1 MEKEIIPEILIS
13 TKFRSKFPL
22 NKGVECIPK
31 LKTNLMKNLKLFA
44 VVAIFAACSGPKE
57 SAQIE
62 QPPSL
67 FKTTGSVERLDSTIN
82 ELIPVG
88 AEIEILASGFE
99 WSEGPL
105 WLESQNALIFTDVP
119 MNKVWKWT
127 EQDSLSLYLEPSGY
141 QGEEKGKG
149 EPGANGLALDHNSNL
164 ILCQHGNRQIGRM
177 KSSLDNPTPDYEAI
191 VSTFEGKKFN
201 SPNDLVIH
209 SKGDIYFTDP
219 PYGLDEGDKKELDF
233 QGVYRV
239 DPSGNLTLQVDS
251 LSRPNGIGLSP
262 DEKTL
267 YVAQSDPE
275 KARYYAFDLDEN
287 GNVISGKV
295 LLDVTAMASEGRKG
309 LPDGLKV
316 DRKGNLFA
324 TGPGGVLVISPE
336 GKLLGSILTGEGTAN
351 CGFNGDQSYLYMTAD
366 MYLMRIRLK

>member
-1 MEKEIIPEILIS
+1 MES
-13 TKFRSKFPL
+13 
-22 NKGVECIPK
+22 N
-31 LKTNLMKNLKLFA
+31 LKTNLMKNLKFFT
-44 VVAIFAACSGPKE
+44 VAFILTACSGPKE

-62 QPPSL
+62 EPTSP
-67 FKTTGSVERLDSTIN
+67 FKTTGSVERLDSAIN
-82 ELIPVG
+82 ELIPAG

-127 EQDSLSLYLEPSGY
+127 ELDSLSLYLEPSGY
-141 QGEEKGKG
+141 QGNEEGKR
-149 EPGANGLALDHNSNL
+149 EPGANGLALDQNGNL
-164 ILCQHGNRQIGRM
+164 ILCQHGNRQIARM
-177 KSSLDNPTPDYEAI
+177 KSTLDNPTPDYEAI
-191 VSTFEGKKFN
+191 VSAFEGKKFN

-219 PYGLDEGDKKELDF
+219 PYGLDEWNTKELDF
-233 QGVYRV
+233 QGVYRI
-239 DPSGNLTLQVDS
+239 DTSGKLTLQVDT

-295 LLDVTAMASEGRKG
+295 LLDVTSLAGEERKG

-316 DRKGNLFA
+316 DKKGNLFA

-336 GKLLGSILTGEGTAN
+336 GKLLGTILTGEGTAN
-351 CGFNGDQSYLYMTAD
+351 CGFNSDQSYLYMTAD
-366 MYLMRIRLK
+366 MYLMRIRLQ

>member
-1 MEKEIIPEILIS
+1 
-13 TKFRSKFPL
+13 
-22 NKGVECIPK
+22 
-31 LKTNLMKNLKLFA
+31 MKKPILFA
-44 VVAIFAACSGPKE
+44 LVTILAACSGRKE
-57 SAQIE
+57 PAQFKDKI
-62 QPPSL
+62 L
-67 FKTTGSVERLDSTIN
+67 FFETTGSVERLNPAIN

-105 WLESQNALIFTDVP
+105 WIESQKALIFTDVP

-127 EQDSLSLYLEPSGY
+127 EQDSLSLYLDPSGY

-149 EPGANGLALDHNSNL
+149 EPGANGLALDQNGNL
-164 ILCQHGNRQIGRM
+164 ILCQHGNRQIARM
-177 KSSLDNPTPDYEAI
+177 KSTLDNPMPDYEAI
-191 VSTFEGKKFN
+191 VSDFEGKKFN

-209 SKGDIYFTDP
+209 SNGDIYFTDP
-219 PYGLDEGDKKELDF
+219 PYGLDEWSTKELDF

-239 DPSGNLTLQVDS
+239 DPEGKLVLQVDS

-262 DEKTL
+262 DEKIL

-275 KARYYAFDLDEN
+275 KARYYAFDLDEY

-295 LLDVTAMASEGRKG
+295 LLDVTASLGGDRKG

-316 DRKGNLFA
+316 DKKGNLFA
-324 TGPGGVLVISPE
+324 TGPGGVLVISSE
-336 GKLLGSILTGEGTAN
+336 GKLLGTILTGEGTAN
-351 CGFNGDQSYLYMTAD
+351 CGFNSDQSYLYMTAD
-366 MYLMRIRLK
+366 SYLMRIRLN

>member
-1 MEKEIIPEILIS
+1 MKCFQINE
-13 TKFRSKFPL
+13 
-22 NKGVECIPK
+22 VETN

-44 VVAIFAACSGPKE
+44 VVVILASCAGPKD
-57 SAQIE
+57 SSQIE
-62 QPPSL
+62 APPSP
-67 FKTTGSVERLDSTIN
+67 FKTTGSVERLDSAMN

-88 AEIEILASGFE
+88 AEIEILASGFK
-99 WSEGPL
+99 WAEGPL

-149 EPGANGLALDHNSNL
+149 EPGANGLALDLNGNL
-164 ILCQHGNRQIGRM
+164 ILCQHGNRQVARM
-177 KSSLDNPTPDYEAI
+177 KSTLDNPKPDYYAI
-191 VSTFEGKKFN
+191 ASSFEGKKFN

-219 PYGLDEGDKKELDF
+219 PYGLDETDVKELDF

-239 DPSGNLTLQVDS
+239 DPSGKLTLQVDT

-295 LLDVTAMASEGRKG
+295 LLDVTASVGKGRKG

-316 DRKGNLFA
+316 DKKGNLFA
-324 TGPGGVLVISPE
+324 TGPGGVLVINPQ
-336 GKLLGSILTGEGTAN
+336 GKLLGTILTGEGTAN
-351 CGFNGDQSYLYMTAD
+351 CGLNADQSYLYMTAD
-366 MYLMRIRLK
+366 MYLMRIKLK